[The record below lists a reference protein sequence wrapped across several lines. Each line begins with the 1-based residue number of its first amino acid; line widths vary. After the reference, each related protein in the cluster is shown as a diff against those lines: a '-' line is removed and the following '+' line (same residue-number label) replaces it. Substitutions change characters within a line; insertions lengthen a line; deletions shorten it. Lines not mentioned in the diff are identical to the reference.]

1 MIEQLLRLTNKSNYS
16 ILYSYEED
24 SFTRKTINSK
34 IQGKRNIL
42 IICQSQSFLFGFYTP
57 SIIPHDD
64 DHWKKKE
71 NDELQSF
78 AFIKEN
84 DTIKSFHSR
93 SKESCLY
100 MNINDDDD
108 SILLAVRHFFFIKSN
123 GSYISQKCE
132 SFFGCHCDQSLIYPN
147 TFTIDSLLIL
157 ELSD

>member
-1 MIEQLLRLTNKSNYS
+1 MNFLSSFFIYIHISYKSIHIKNKGESVFMKDV
-16 ILYSYEED
+16 II
-24 SFTRKTINSK
+24 RKDK
-34 IQGKRNIL
+34 I
-42 IICQSQSFLFGFYTP
+42 
-57 SIIPHDD
+57 
-64 DHWKKKE
+64 E

-147 TFTIDSLLIL
+147 TFTIYSLLIL